1 MTLYA
6 RSDLTL
12 VALSP
17 AHGGCGAP
25 HARPVTHGAPAATW
39 ALDCPACEQHLR
51 SDPHWA
57 VMPSEVPETP
67 DEVKIREDAEKRG
80 QRDTQDQMRSAI
92 LSLAESH
99 EKLPAQLVDAFAAVG
114 AYLGGRAES
123 VSCPQGHQQ
132 TVTAKFC
139 GECGTPMGGINP
151 ADLPVVQ
158 LGDVPPPAELVKM
171 TVADLRVLAADRGV
185 AVSGSKSDLIG
196 RLVG

>member
-67 DEVKIREDAEKRG
+67 DEVKIREDSEKRG
-80 QRDTQDQMRSAI
+80 QRDTQNQTREAL
-92 LSLAESH
+92 LSLAQSH
-99 EKLPAQLVDAFAAVG
+99 EQLPAQLVEAFAAVG
-114 AYLGGRAES
+114 AYLGSRADTAA
-123 VSCPQGHQQ
+123 CPLGHPQAP
-132 TVTAKFC
+132 TAKFC
-139 GECGTPMGGINP
+139 GECGTPMASTTP
-151 ADLPVVQ
+151 TDLPAVE
-158 LGDVPPPAELVKM
+158 LGEVPSPAELVKM
-171 TVADLRVLAADRGV
+171 TLPALRSLAADRGV

>member
-6 RSDLTL
+6 RSDLMS

-25 HARPVTHGAPAATW
+25 HARPVTHGAPVTLW
-39 ALDCPACEQHLR
+39 ALDCPPCEQHLR

-114 AYLGGRAES
+114 AYLGGRADT
-123 VSCPQGHQQ
+123 VTCPLGHSQAP
-132 TVTAKFC
+132 TAKFC
-139 GECGTPMGGINP
+139 GECGTPM
-151 ADLPVVQ
+151 ASTS
-158 LGDVPPPAELVKM
+158 PAELPAVELGAVPSPAEMVKM